1 MKWPVPVISSM
12 IAMPRPT
19 LSVAEAP
26 DFISK
31 ASHNHQKILSLKCP
45 FVKALDYLNLPRQAL
60 KDRTD

>member
-1 MKWPVPVISSM
+1 MKWPNPVISSM

-31 ASHNHQKILSLKCP
+31 ASHISKIVLST
-45 FVKALDYLNLPRQAL
+45 FN
-60 KDRTD
+60 